1 MTYTIYFLFFVLG
14 ATFTK
19 AFSFFLNMGYSVLIL
34 KGAELTALKM
44 IVGLTEDIAFM
55 RELKYATLIKAGA
68 TDDAL
73 INIKIM
79 DDHTLKN
86 WKEGVIKKIIQAYP
100 HSYRSQVPYNDW
112 SGALKHLD
120 KVSKKKR
127 T

>member
-1 MTYTIYFLFFVLG
+1 MTYIIYFLFFVLG
-14 ATFTK
+14 VTFTK
-19 AFSFFLNMGYSVLIL
+19 AFSFFLHVGYSMLML
-34 KGAELTALKM
+34 KGAELTSLRM

-68 TDDAL
+68 TPEAMT
-73 INIKIM
+73 NIKII

-100 HSYRSQVPYNDW
+100 HSYRSQVAYNDW
-112 SGALKHLD
+112 SGALKYLD
-120 KVSKKKR
+120 IVSKEKR